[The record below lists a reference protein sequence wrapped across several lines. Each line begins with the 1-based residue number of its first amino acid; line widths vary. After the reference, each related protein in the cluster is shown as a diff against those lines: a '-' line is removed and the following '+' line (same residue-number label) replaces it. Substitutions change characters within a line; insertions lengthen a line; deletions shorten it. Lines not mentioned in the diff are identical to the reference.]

1 MTLDWDFSWALA
13 GKHRRGL
20 FMLSELSHSMAAGVQ
35 EGAPQEKEV
44 EEHSFFF
51 FFNDLDSEV
60 IEPPLSHPLLVK
72 AVIKVY
78 SG

>member
-1 MTLDWDFSWALA
+1 MAGAKVPLEVSLTCMTLDWDFSWALT

-44 EEHSFFF
+44 EEHRFFF
-51 FFNDLDSEV
+51 LMT
-60 IEPPLSHPLLVK
+60 
-72 AVIKVY
+72 
-78 SG
+78 